1 MNPALAWEAAVGTAG
16 WTLLLLTLRVAPLVI
31 ALPVFGGL
39 KASPSV
45 RSGVVFALLIG
56 CWPAEAV
63 GNIPATH
70 VVAVCASQ
78 LLFGLATAAC
88 MLAVVEAARTAGAL
102 EDTALGRGSFGAAD
116 PFGGG
121 AFGPLATLHSLLFLA
136 IFSAVGGHRLV
147 LAALVG
153 GMELFPLNAVL
164 LPDDVAML
172 TDLMIGFVGAA
183 FAAGSAIA
191 LPALGV
197 SVIVDISL
205 GWMSRT
211 LPQLPVLFLS
221 MPTRMVLGWI
231 VVAAGLAAGIV
242 WLVDAAIAAFQ
253 AAVGQ

>member
-1 MNPALAWEAAVGTAG
+1 MSTALVWESLVGTTG
-16 WTLLLLTLRVAPLVI
+16 WTLLLLTLRLLPLVL

-45 RSGVVFALLIG
+45 RSGLLFALVIG
-56 CWPAEAV
+56 CWPAEMVAPLESAE
-63 GNIPATH
+63 I
-70 VVAVCASQ
+70 VAVCASQ
-78 LLFGLATAAC
+78 LLFGLATAAS
-88 MLAVVEAARTAGAL
+88 MLAMIEAARLAGAL

-121 AFGPLATLHSLLFLA
+121 AAGPLATLHALLFLA

-147 LAALVG
+147 LQAFVG
-153 GMELFPLNAVL
+153 GMETFALEAVL
-164 LPDDVAML
+164 LPDRLALL
-172 TDLMIGFVGAA
+172 TDQVIGFVAAA
-183 FAAGSAIA
+183 FAAGVALA

-211 LPQLPVLFLS
+211 LPQLPVLFMS

-231 VVAAGLAAGIV
+231 VVAAGLAASLG
-242 WLVDAAIAAFQ
+242 WLVDASIETFRL
-253 AAVGQ
+253 VLGQ

>member
-1 MNPALAWEAAVGTAG
+1 MNVAMAWESLVGTAG
-16 WTLLLLTLRVAPLVI
+16 WTLLLLTLRIAPLVI

-39 KASPSV
+39 KSSPSV
-45 RSGVVFALLIG
+45 RSGVVFALVLG
-56 CWPAEAV
+56 CWPVEMVAPV
-63 GNIPATH
+63 PAAQ

-78 LLFGLATAAC
+78 MLFGLTTAAC

-136 IFSAVGGHRLV
+136 VFAVVGGHRLV
-147 LAALVG
+147 LMAFVG
-153 GMELFPLNAVL
+153 GMDAFALDAILVPDDLAVL
-164 LPDDVAML
+164 ADRVV
-172 TDLMIGFVGAA
+172 GFVGAA
-183 FAAGSAIA
+183 FAAGVAIA

-197 SVIVDISL
+197 SLIVDVSL

-221 MPTRMVLGWI
+221 MPTRMVLGWL
-231 VVAAGLAAGIV
+231 VVAAGLAAGIG
-242 WLVDAAIAAFQ
+242 WLVDASISAFEV
-253 AAVGQ
+253 AVGR